1 MRFINS
7 IIERE
12 PVRFI
17 LAGGLRTVIGY
28 AAYLA
33 LLPLIGYAIA
43 YTATYIAGIFI
54 AYYLSARFVFRRPLR
69 WRDAAQYPLVYVL
82 QYSLGITLTTLLI
95 EGANLNPEIVP
106 ALVIVMTLPFTFL
119 LSRRIIKRRGKVG
132 VAPAA
137 HILTSTPDAKDAHF
151 RQIATD

>member
-1 MRFINS
+1 MRFINRV
-7 IIERE
+7 IERE

-17 LAGGLRTVIGY
+17 LAGGLNTVIVY

-43 YTATYIAGIFI
+43 YTATYVAGIFI
-54 AYYLSARFVFRRPLR
+54 GYYLSARFVFHRPLR

-82 QYSLGITLTTLLI
+82 QYALGITLTTVLI
-95 EGANLNPEIVP
+95 EAVELNPEIVP
-106 ALVIVMTLPFTFL
+106 ALVIIMTLPVTFF

-132 VAPAA
+132 VSPPAQ
-137 HILTSTPDAKDAHF
+137 ISTSTSEAKGAHF
-151 RQIATD
+151 RQTAAD